1 MQVTRGKARIICTL
15 GPSTNS
21 VEVLVN
27 LIQSGMDVVR
37 LNFSHGSHEDH
48 LMMLQNA
55 REASNRTGAELTV
68 LQDLQGPK
76 IRIGDLSVPYIELR
90 TGDHFIITIDPIIG
104 EAQKDGRWK
113 VSTTFQK
120 LTHDVLPGDKILL
133 DDGKIRLRVIEVKKT
148 DVACEVVIGGTLSA
162 YKGINLPGVSVS
174 APSFTA
180 KDRQD
185 LEFGIKH
192 DVDYVA
198 LSFVRTA
205 EDIKGLRKIII
216 ERIEKGRFLPIVAK
230 IEKPQAI
237 ANIDHIIAEADAIM
251 IARGDLGVELPPED
265 VPILQ
270 KMIVKKCN
278 EAGKPVIIATQMLES
293 MINNPTPTRAEAS
306 DIANAVVDGGDA
318 VMLSGETSVGKYP
331 LEAVQIMD
339 RIVKKVE
346 SEHVGQMRVLERPH
360 WTVESKLDALGRA
373 ACVLAEQM
381 NAAAIVVVTRS
392 GQTAKILSRYR
403 PQPRIIAITDR
414 PKILR
419 RLNLYWGIKGV
430 VIDMLADDSDK
441 ALQDIQEKLV
451 NSGMVMRGEYVV
463 VLAGQPFFARG
474 STNFIKV
481 EQVV

>member
-1 MQVTRGKARIICTL
+1 MEVTRGKAKIVCTL

-21 VEVLVN
+21 VEILVS

-48 LMMLQNA
+48 LMMLQNV
-55 REASNRTGAELTV
+55 REASKRTGVELTV

-76 IRIGDLSVPYIELR
+76 IRIGDLNVPFIELR
-90 TGDHFIITIDPIIG
+90 SADRLTITTDPIIG
-104 EAQKDGRWK
+104 GPKR
-113 VSTTFQK
+113 VSTTYAN
-120 LTHDVLPGDKILL
+120 LTNDVQPGDKILL
-133 DDGKIRLRVIEVKKT
+133 DDGKIRLQVIEVKKN
-148 DVACEVVIGGTLSA
+148 DVECEVVIGGTLSA
-162 YKGINLPGVSVS
+162 HKGINLPGVSVNT
-174 APSFTA
+174 PSFTA
-180 KDRQD
+180 KDQQD
-185 LEFGIKH
+185 LEFGLKH

-205 EDIKGLRKIII
+205 EDIKGLRRVIID
-216 ERIEKGRFLPIVAK
+216 RIEKGRFLPIIAK

-237 ANIDHIIAEADAIM
+237 ANIDHIIAEADGIM

-278 EAGKPVIIATQMLES
+278 QAGKPVIIATQMLES

-306 DIANAVVDGGDA
+306 DVANAVVDGGDA

-346 SEHVGQMRVLERPH
+346 SEHVGEVRVLERSH
-360 WTVESKLDALGRA
+360 RTVESKLDALGRA

-403 PQPRIIAITDR
+403 PRPGIIAITDR

-419 RLNLYWGIKGV
+419 RLNLYWGIQGV
-430 VIDMLADDSDK
+430 VIDVLADDSDK

-451 NSGMVMRGEYVV
+451 NTGMVMRGEYVV

-481 EQVV
+481 EKVA